1 MTSLPSISLV
11 TGGAASGKS
20 DFAETLVRASS
31 RPRFYI
37 ATAQAFDT
45 EMEAKIEAHKEARA
59 EDGWTTFEE
68 PLDLAGALPELPEGG
83 VALLDC
89 VTMWLSN
96 LMMQNADLEREAE
109 LLIASLDALPYPLVI
124 VTNEVG
130 QGVVPDNALARRFR
144 QAQGQLNRLLA
155 ARADLVVQVT
165 AGLPLVLKG
174 ALPETLQ

>member
-1 MTSLPSISLV
+1 MSSLPPLTLV

-20 DFAETLVRASS
+20 DFAESLVRASS
-31 RPRFYI
+31 RPRFYV
-37 ATAQAFDT
+37 ATAQAFDE
-45 EMEAKIEAHKEARA
+45 EMDAKIEAHKLTRS

-96 LMMQNADLEREAE
+96 LMLQNADLESEAE
-109 LLIASLDALPYPLVI
+109 KLMSALQKLPYPLVI

-144 QAQGQLNRLLA
+144 QAQGTLNRMIA
-155 ARADLVVQVT
+155 ARAELVVQVT
-165 AGLPLVLKG
+165 VGLPLVLKG
-174 ALPETLQ
+174 TLPEGLS